1 MNKKADKEPPTYQA
15 PASPEAEMSVLGALL
30 LRPEGIDEVA
40 NILGPWDF
48 YKVVH
53 RQIYAAILDLHSALV
68 PVDLVSVSEY
78 LRDRGLLEGVGG
90 PVFLAELSEKT
101 GFATNV
107 TYYAGIVKK
116 KALLRQ
122 LLDTTQEI
130 AGRCLSQV
138 DDVDAFLDES
148 ADKIFE
154 IGEER
159 ESALIHPLADLA
171 PAEAARIEALH
182 DRKREVLGIPSGFVD
197 IDFLTSGW
205 QRGDLII
212 LAARPSMGK
221 TALAVNMSHHA
232 ATAGETPVGFISLEQ
247 PRSQIVQRLMAS
259 TGRIDGSRLR
269 SARMTGDEWSRFY
282 AVNLNEPIYI
292 IDKPSMN
299 IIEVR
304 AQARRLKSRHKIG
317 LLVIDYLQLVT
328 DPRARSREQEI
339 GGISRALKA
348 LAKELDIPVIVLSQL
363 NRNVEQRRDRHPM
376 LSDLRESGS
385 IEQDADLV
393 MMIYR
398 DRVYNPDSQE
408 GNLTEVNLCKHR
420 NGPVGMINLAYLQE
434 YMLFQNMAK

>member
-1 MNKKADKEPPTYQA
+1 M
-15 PASPEAEMSVLGALL
+15 LGALL
-30 LRPEGIDEVA
+30 LRPEGMDEIA
-40 NILGPWDF
+40 NLLAPWDF
-48 YKVVH
+48 YKASHGQV
-53 RQIYAAILDLHSALV
+53 YSAMLDLHSAQV

-90 PVFLAELSEKT
+90 PVFLAELSEKV
-101 GFATNV
+101 GFASNIL
-107 TYYAGIVKK
+107 YYADIVKK

-122 LLDTTQEI
+122 LLDTAQQI
-130 AGRCLSQV
+130 AGRCLSVV
-138 DDVDAFLDES
+138 DDVDGFLDEA

-171 PAEAARIEALH
+171 PAETARIEALH
-182 DRKREVLGIPSGFVD
+182 DRKREVLGVSSGFVD
-197 IDFLTSGW
+197 LDYYTSGW

-247 PRSQIVQRLMAS
+247 PRAQIVQRLMAS
-259 TGRIDGSRLR
+259 TGRIDGGRLR

-282 AVNLNEPIYI
+282 SLNLIAPIYI
-292 IDKPSMN
+292 IDKPSMD
-299 IIEVR
+299 IVEVR

-317 LLVIDYLQLVT
+317 LLAIDYLQLIR
-328 DPRARSREQEI
+328 DPKARSREQEI

-348 LAKELDIPVIVLSQL
+348 LAKELNIPVICLSQL
-363 NRNVEQRRDRHPM
+363 NRDVEKRTNKQPM

-393 MMIYR
+393 IFIYR
-398 DRVYNPDSQE
+398 DEVYNEDTDQRGIAEITLAKQRSGPTGSLRLTYMRE
-408 GNLTEVNLCKHR
+408 FMRFGNHTREV
-420 NGPVGMINLAYLQE
+420 
-434 YMLFQNMAK
+434 